1 MHIIL
6 PQLSMKNLS
15 DIALKMSDDAGVKNS
30 ESCDT
35 VKLHGGVNFI
45 SLDIDDAE
53 TLVNNQII
61 LTHSMFFFEF
71 F

>member
-1 MHIIL
+1 
-6 PQLSMKNLS
+6 MKNLS
-15 DIALKMSDDAGVKNS
+15 DIAQKMSDDAGVKSS

-53 TLVNNQII
+53 TLVNNPII

-71 F
+71 Y

>member
-1 MHIIL
+1 
-6 PQLSMKNLS
+6 MKNLS

-61 LTHSMFFFEF
+61 LTHSLFSFEF

>member
-1 MHIIL
+1 
-6 PQLSMKNLS
+6 MKNLS
-15 DIALKMSDDAGVKNS
+15 DIAQKMSDDAGVKNS

-35 VKLHGGVNFI
+35 VKLHSGVNFI

>member
-1 MHIIL
+1 
-6 PQLSMKNLS
+6 MKNLS

-61 LTHSMFFFEF
+61 LTYNMFSFEF